1 MGTCFLSLS
10 VTVIKEKQT
19 ASLSHPVPALQPILH
34 DANELLVAEFIVA
47 ILVEDLEDGV
57 DQVAGQLDVCSHVDS
72 AGKLL

>member
-10 VTVIKEKQT
+10 VTVIKE
-19 ASLSHPVPALQPILH
+19 SHPVPALQPILH